1 MRAQVPVSVFL
12 LSVLLLALL
21 LPLGGCADQ
30 QVLPPFTRES
40 KGRVEVNIPDPEG
53 PIPPPDIPADLAAEA
68 KTQPAP
74 PPPDPANAI
83 TYSVDCGVNDTPRRG
98 RGDRQEVRDRNEAAG
113 TAATG
118 APVNTPGNTP
128 GRPAAPPQGKPGE
141 PLSAAHQQLV
151 DTFRNTSI
159 LYRLQET
166 PPDSVTGL
174 EQRLAVALNE
184 ARDVLHSYG
193 YYAGRVR
200 GKVERAPAA
209 DATKGGKSPKAVVRV
224 IFMPGPQY
232 RMGKTTVS
240 AKIPPGLKDEE
251 PRAYKNLPL
260 SLAAA
265 GLDEGAPALAAD
277 VLAAVDRAREAFL
290 NNGFP
295 FAETTS
301 TRYVADHTNRTLDA
315 EVHIAPGEFVRMG
328 DIERQGA
335 ETVRDS
341 YIENMRIWRKGR
353 PWNQAR
359 IETLR
364 ENLRATGLFQSI
376 DIIPA
381 KHEDAEGNRPVALTL
396 AGAPERTVSAAL
408 KYHSDFG
415 PGFQANWEHRNL
427 TGRGDSLRLTLPLW
441 LDMQEFTANY
451 RLPFFLRKDQDFI
464 AGGGVLNQDTDAYRV
479 SSGAFSAG
487 IERRLSRWWSAF
499 VKGSVEGGTIKEP
512 DEPSREYLM
521 FGLPLGLTYDNTRS
535 LLDAVKGERVMLAVT
550 PYTGEYDKNFNAVR
564 TRLEAQTFVPL
575 VGEDKLVLA
584 LRGVLGAIAGA
595 DSGDVPPSVRFYSGG
610 GGSVRGY
617 EYQSIGPRNDK
628 DKPLGGGSLAEMSA
642 EARYKFTPEWG
653 AVAFVDGG
661 TVYDNVFD
669 NATQSMRFGAG
680 VGLRIYTAIGPIRVD
695 LATPLNPRDD
705 DDPLQFYI
713 SIGQSF

>member
-1 MRAQVPVSVFL
+1 MRVQVLVPIL
-12 LSVLLLALL
+12 LLFVLLCSGCADKQLL
-21 LPLGGCADQ
+21 LPL
-30 QVLPPFTRES
+30 TREG
-40 KGRVEVNIPDPEG
+40 KGRVEVQITDPEG
-53 PIPPPDIPADLAAEA
+53 PIPPPKIPPDLAAEA
-68 KTQPAP
+68 RAQPAP
-74 PPPDPANAI
+74 PAPDPANAV
-83 TYSVDCGVNDTPRRG
+83 TYDVDCSVDDRPRRH
-98 RGDRQEVRDRNEAAG
+98 RDGAA
-113 TAATG
+113 
-118 APVNTPGNTP
+118 
-128 GRPAAPPQGKPGE
+128 PAASPPPDDAKATE
-141 PLSAAHQQLV
+141 ASHRELV
-151 DTFRNTSI
+151 DTFKETSI
-159 LYRLQET
+159 LYRLRET

-184 ARDVLHSYG
+184 ARNVLHSYG
-193 YYAGRVR
+193 YYSGRVR
-200 GKVERAPAA
+200 GRVERAAPSG
-209 DATKGGKSPKAVVRV
+209 DGKGPRAVVRV
-224 IFMPGPQY
+224 VFLPGPQY
-232 RMGKTTVS
+232 RMGATRVI
-240 AKIPPGLKDEE
+240 AEVPPGLKDEE
-251 PRAYKNLPL
+251 PKAYANLPRT
-260 SLAAA
+260 LADA
-265 GLDEGAPALAAD
+265 GLEEGAPALAAD

-295 FAETTS
+295 YAETVS
-301 TRYVADHTNRTLDA
+301 TAYIADHGNRALEA
-315 EVHIAPGEFVRMG
+315 EVRIRPGAFVRMG
-328 DIERQGA
+328 DIEREGA

-341 YIENMRIWRKGR
+341 YIENMRIWRRGR
-353 PWNQAR
+353 PWNQSR

-381 KHEDAEGNRPVALTL
+381 KHEDADGNRPVALTL
-396 AGAPERTVSAAL
+396 QGAPERTVSAAL

-415 PGFQANWEHRNL
+415 PGFQTNWEHRNL

-487 IERRLSRWWSAF
+487 IERRLSRWWSGF

-512 DEPSREYLM
+512 DEPSRDYLM

-535 LLDAVKGERVMLAVT
+535 LLDAVRGERVMLAVT
-550 PYTGEYDKNFNAVR
+550 PYTGEYEKNFNVVR

-617 EYQSIGPRNDK
+617 EYQSIGPRNED
-628 DKPLGGGSLAEMSA
+628 DDPLGGGSLAEMSV

-661 TVYDNVFD
+661 TVYENLFD
-669 NATQSMRFGAG
+669 DATRAMRFGAG